1 MLIVGSATDPHVA
14 AVVACM
20 RQAPVIVDAATLRD
34 APITLTADAVMVDGR
49 RFDRGRGWI
58 RRLAPEGW
66 TESLMGSGLSAAEH
80 SAAVSALASIARND
94 RVTWLT
100 PLDVYGA
107 AENKPLQYRR
117 AGQAG
122 VPVPEW
128 IVTTD
133 ASRIPRGGHWVS
145 KPLGRGSFID
155 DDGAGWV
162 VPTTSVD
169 VDHDRESLLRV
180 PFLLQRRIEVAT
192 HSRVVTVGDEVFS
205 ATLPAGD
212 LPLDWR
218 MSTAGHEGFIDVP
231 APDAVHELARAA
243 AAALDVGYSAQDWVK
258 DEQGAWWFI
267 DLNPAGQ
274 WLFLPSCTA
283 DPVSAAIASFLDQ
296 GRARSARP

>member
-1 MLIVGSATDPHVA
+1 MLIVGAATDPHVA
-14 AVVACM
+14 AVVAGM
-20 RQAPVIVDAATLRD
+20 RHAPVVVDAATLRD
-34 APITLTADAVMVDGR
+34 APITLTVDTVMVDGR
-49 RFDRGRGWI
+49 RFDGGRGWI

-66 TESLMGSGLSAAEH
+66 AESLTGSGLVAAER

-94 RVTWLT
+94 QVTWLT

-117 AGQAG
+117 AARVG

-128 IVTTD
+128 VVTTD
-133 ASRIPRGGHWVS
+133 ATWIPRGGQWVS

-169 VDHDRESLLRV
+169 VDRDREELVKV
-180 PFLLQRRIEVAT
+180 PFLLQRRIDVTT
-192 HSRVVTVGDEVFS
+192 HSRVVTVGKDVFS

-231 APDAVHELARAA
+231 APDAVHDLARAA
-243 AAALDVGYSAQDWVK
+243 AAAVDVGYSAQDWVK

-274 WLFLPSCTA
+274 WLFLPSGTA
-283 DPVSAAIASFLDQ
+283 EPVSAAIASFLDP
-296 GRARSARP
+296 GLAGSARR